1 MTILKR
7 LVYQFLPNLRMTLE
21 DTKNQSITTT
31 ASLYNGQPTDTGSSR
46 QSARLT
52 GSVEKYWGVFLV
64 S

>member
-52 GSVEKYWGVFLV
+52 S
-64 S
+64 